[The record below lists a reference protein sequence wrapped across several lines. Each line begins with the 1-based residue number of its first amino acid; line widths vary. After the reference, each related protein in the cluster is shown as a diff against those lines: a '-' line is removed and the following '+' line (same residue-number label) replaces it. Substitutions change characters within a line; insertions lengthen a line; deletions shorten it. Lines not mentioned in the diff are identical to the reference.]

1 MGITGYKDYLIV
13 YEREHSPRAW
23 HIYRLGYD
31 AKKREHTFEL
41 CATSRT
47 LKGAKSTI
55 DYNIIYSPL
64 DWKER

>member
-1 MGITGYKDYLIV
+1 MTSYKDYLIV
-13 YEREHSPRAW
+13 YEREHKPSAW

-31 AKKREHTFEL
+31 VEKREHTFEL

-47 LKGAKSTI
+47 LNGAKSTI
-55 DYNIIYSPL
+55 DFHSFYSPL